1 MASQLA
7 NVLTGI
13 PAIPAVVTRT
23 HDIQKF
29 VAALQRR
36 LSGIPRARYLSF
48 LKLCAFLVLLVNA
61 GSLPFAWHLRV
72 FWPIIVTRIQFL
84 LLRTRLL
91 FKSSAERKRILAER
105 VEAHCPIGA
114 NPFEFVTVYRRW
126 ASIDDA
132 DMFGMHLSN
141 SSYAK
146 ALDSARLRVLW
157 RAFPA
162 WGISGGTLALG
173 ATHYH
178 FIREIPLFARYEVR
192 ISIASWDNKW
202 MYVIARYVTRPKGH
216 RAIKAGTTMT
226 NGHVTLPSDTPADVD
241 SKTGS
246 PQLNGTLTPNSS
258 VTDMDNLERT
268 VADVL
273 ATSRT
278 PTRRLVLEPDGSL
291 LHCIA
296 VSQMCFKQ
304 GRISV
309 PPAVALA
316 SEGFSNPPSCLE
328 SNGSHELPARYTPS
342 NPPPHWAKVRE
353 IRVPPSGSMEHF
365 KEFLKNGWK
374 EVPDSNGHAEG
385 ADGEKLDVGGKW
397 WEEALGG
404 PIEEKRK
411 NNLEIVETLR
421 VGMERIRGSY
431 HSLEG

>member
-1 MASQLA
+1 
-7 NVLTGI
+7 
-13 PAIPAVVTRT
+13 
-23 HDIQKF
+23 
-29 VAALQRR
+29 
-36 LSGIPRARYLSF
+36 
-48 LKLCAFLVLLVNA
+48 
-61 GSLPFAWHLRV
+61 
-72 FWPIIVTRIQFL
+72 
-84 LLRTRLL
+84 
-91 FKSSAERKRILAER
+91 
-105 VEAHCPIGA
+105 
-114 NPFEFVTVYRRW
+114 
-126 ASIDDA
+126 
-132 DMFGMHLSN
+132 
-141 SSYAK
+141 
-146 ALDSARLRVLW
+146 
-157 RAFPA
+157 
-162 WGISGGTLALG
+162 
-173 ATHYH
+173 
-178 FIREIPLFARYEVR
+178 
-192 ISIASWDNKW
+192 